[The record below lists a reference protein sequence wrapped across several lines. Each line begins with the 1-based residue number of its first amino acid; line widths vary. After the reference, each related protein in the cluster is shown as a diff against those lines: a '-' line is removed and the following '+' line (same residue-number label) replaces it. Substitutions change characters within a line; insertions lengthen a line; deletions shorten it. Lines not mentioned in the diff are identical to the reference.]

1 MEHGIVRPLAFEATW
16 EENGE
21 EVWMCV
27 HGQSGLETLLLSID
41 DHDQRLHRS
50 WWFSGQYLHG
60 SNLPAWQLA
69 FLHTVE
75 VTVSVTCFL
84 LKETHPTSCSDWRYT
99 FCALSEKV
107 VSVLCGVVT
116 WAPTFVVANMMD
128 PARVHF
134 HVDLKI
140 SERWDLLDVL
150 LQRQAHYKENFMLLL
165 FAYGDIPCNLFIL
178 LFVLLSLMF
187 L

>member
-1 MEHGIVRPLAFEATW
+1 M
-16 EENGE
+16 
-21 EVWMCV
+21 
-27 HGQSGLETLLLSID
+27 
-41 DHDQRLHRS
+41 
-50 WWFSGQYLHG
+50 
-60 SNLPAWQLA
+60 
-69 FLHTVE
+69 
-75 VTVSVTCFL
+75 TCFL

-107 VSVLCGVVT
+107 VSVLCGVVA

-150 LQRQAHYKENFMLLL
+150 LQRQVHYKENFMLLL
-165 FAYGDIPCNLFIL
+165 FAYGDIPYCDGWLHRSWRLVFFCTVEFTISKTCFL
-178 LFVLLSLMF
+178 LKEACLTSLSD
-187 L
+187 